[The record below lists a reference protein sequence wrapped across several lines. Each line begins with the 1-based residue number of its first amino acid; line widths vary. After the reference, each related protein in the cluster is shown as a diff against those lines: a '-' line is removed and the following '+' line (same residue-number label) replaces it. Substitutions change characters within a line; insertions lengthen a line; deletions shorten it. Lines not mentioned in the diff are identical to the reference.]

1 MKDKFEQE
9 VKAMRT
15 IINALEK
22 LDDDSRLR
30 VMKYVVEREDDEINK
45 EPSCGFALA
54 PRVSLSPMSP
64 ETIEAGKAV
73 FDTDLG
79 VER

>member
-45 EPSCGFALA
+45 EPSCGYDLPAHAHELRRA
-54 PRVSLSPMSP
+54 
-64 ETIEAGKAV
+64 TIEAGKAV